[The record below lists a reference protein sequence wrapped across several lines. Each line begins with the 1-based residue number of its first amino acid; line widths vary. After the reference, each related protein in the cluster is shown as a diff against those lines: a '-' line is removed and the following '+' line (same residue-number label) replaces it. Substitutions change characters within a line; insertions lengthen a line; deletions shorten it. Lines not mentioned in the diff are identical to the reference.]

1 MSEKAPAASP
11 TDGTL
16 TSAQPPTGAARPAP
30 RLAFG
35 EAVRTSFSE
44 IVAHWFRSLLT
55 LVGVFLGSLAVVIM
69 VSFADALK
77 VMVWQGIKSLGYNGV
92 MFISQRSP
100 QVPLER
106 KKATMSRGL
115 GVRDVRALAEWG
127 ESYEGVAAMSL
138 TQAVVRRLGEERRV
152 WVFGVNPA
160 YAKVRN
166 RVVSAGRWIDGGDE
180 LERRKVAVV
189 GRELASTL
197 FGNDN
202 PIGKQIRVGDQV
214 MRVIGV
220 GDQLGNTFANDGGDS
235 WTQREME
242 GVIVPLETFRAFIRG
257 GERIGV
263 IMIKTPE
270 TNNLGAV
277 RSETERLMRRA
288 HHGIGDFEVEDVAS
302 EIVRAEAQI
311 KDILRSWKV
320 ILTSLA
326 TISLLVGGVGIYS
339 VMKISLTERL
349 YEIGLRKAIGAG
361 DRTILLQFLVESS
374 TLSAVGGML
383 GCGVAIVMCRALASF
398 FPTGLPVSPIGL
410 VLGIGF
416 AVAVGLFAGVF
427 PSLSA
432 SRMTPVEALQG

>member
-1 MSEKAPAASP
+1 MPEAAYAAS
-11 TDGTL
+11 
-16 TSAQPPTGAARPAP
+16 TSPVAGAGSSNGSRRSGP

-35 EAVRTSFSE
+35 EALRTSFSE
-44 IVAHWFRSLLT
+44 ITAHWLRSFLT
-55 LVGVFLGSLAVVIM
+55 LIGVFLGSLAVVIM
-69 VSFADALK
+69 VSFAEALK

-92 MFISQRSP
+92 MFISEHIP
-100 QVPLER
+100 EVPMER

-115 GVRDVRALAEWG
+115 GVRDVKALAEWG
-127 ESYEGVAAMSL
+127 EGYEGVAAMSL
-138 TQAVVRRLGEERRV
+138 TQTVVRALGQERRV

-166 RVVSAGRWIDGGDE
+166 RTVSAGRWIDGGDE

-189 GRELASTL
+189 GRDLGTTL
-197 FGNDN
+197 FGTDN
-202 PIGKQIRVGDQV
+202 PIGKQIRVADQV
-214 MRVIGV
+214 LRVIGV

-242 GVIVPLETFRAFIRG
+242 GVIIPLETFRAYIRG

-270 TNNLGAV
+270 TENLGAV

-311 KDILRSWKV
+311 KEVLRSWTV

-326 TISLLVGGVGIYS
+326 AISLLVGGVGIYS

-361 DRTILLQFLVESS
+361 DRTILLQFLIESS
-374 TLSAVGGML
+374 TLSALGGML
-383 GCGVAIVMCRALASF
+383 GCGVGIVLCQVLARF
-398 FPTGLPVSPIGL
+398 FPTGLPVSPLGL
-410 VLGIGF
+410 ALGIGF

-432 SRMTPVEALQG
+432 ARLTPVEALRG

>member
-1 MSEKAPAASP
+1 MPDAAYAAS
-11 TDGTL
+11 
-16 TSAQPPTGAARPAP
+16 TSPVAGAWSPNGSRRSGPG
-30 RLAFG
+30 LAFG
-35 EAVRTSFSE
+35 EALRTSFSE
-44 IVAHWFRSLLT
+44 IIAHWFRSFLT
-55 LVGVFLGSLAVVIM
+55 LIGVFLGSLAVVIM
-69 VSFADALK
+69 VSFAEALK

-92 MFISQRSP
+92 MFISQRTP
-100 QVPLER
+100 EVPLER

-115 GVRDVRALAEWG
+115 GVRDVQALATWG

-138 TQAVVRRLGEERRV
+138 TQTVVRALGQERRV

-189 GRELASTL
+189 GRDLAATL
-197 FGNDN
+197 FGTDN
-202 PIGKQIRVGDQV
+202 PIGKQIRVSDQV
-214 MRVIGV
+214 LRVIGV
-220 GDQLGNTFANDGGDS
+220 GDQLGNNFANDGGDS

-242 GVIVPLETFRAFIRG
+242 GVIVPLETFRAYIRG

-263 IMIKTPE
+263 IMIKTPKTE
-270 TNNLGAV
+270 NLGAV

-311 KDILRSWKV
+311 KEVLRSWTV

-326 TISLLVGGVGIYS
+326 AISLLVGGVGIYS
-339 VMKISLTERL
+339 VMRISLTERL

-361 DRTILLQFLVESS
+361 DRTILLQFLIESS
-374 TLSAVGGML
+374 TLSALGGLL
-383 GCGVAIVMCRALASF
+383 GCGVAIVLCRALAGF

-410 VLGIGF
+410 ALGIGF

-432 SRMTPVEALQG
+432 SRMTPVEALRG

>member
-1 MSEKAPAASP
+1 MPEAAYVASTSP
-11 TDGTL
+11 V
-16 TSAQPPTGAARPAP
+16 AGAGSSNGSRRSGP

-35 EAVRTSFSE
+35 EALRTSFSE
-44 IVAHWFRSLLT
+44 ITAHWLRSFLT
-55 LVGVFLGSLAVVIM
+55 LIGVFLGSLAVVIM
-69 VSFADALK
+69 VSFAEALK

-92 MFISQRSP
+92 MFISEHTP
-100 QVPLER
+100 EMPMER

-115 GVRDVRALAEWG
+115 GVRDVKALAEWG
-127 ESYEGVAAMSL
+127 EGYEGVAAMSL
-138 TQAVVRRLGEERRV
+138 TQTVVRALGQERRV

-166 RVVSAGRWIDGGDE
+166 RTVSAGRWIDGGDE

-189 GRELASTL
+189 GRDLGTTL
-197 FGNDN
+197 FGTDN
-202 PIGKQIRVGDQV
+202 PIGKQIRVADQV
-214 MRVIGV
+214 LRVIGV

-242 GVIVPLETFRAFIRG
+242 GVIIPLETFRAYIRG

-270 TNNLGAV
+270 TENLGAV

-311 KDILRSWKV
+311 KEVLRSWTV

-326 TISLLVGGVGIYS
+326 AISLLVGGVGIYS

-361 DRTILLQFLVESS
+361 DRTILLQFLIESS
-374 TLSAVGGML
+374 TLSALGGML
-383 GCGVAIVMCRALASF
+383 GCGVGIVLCQVLARF
-398 FPTGLPVSPIGL
+398 FPTGLPVSPLGL
-410 VLGIGF
+410 ALGIGF

-432 SRMTPVEALQG
+432 ARLTPVEALRG